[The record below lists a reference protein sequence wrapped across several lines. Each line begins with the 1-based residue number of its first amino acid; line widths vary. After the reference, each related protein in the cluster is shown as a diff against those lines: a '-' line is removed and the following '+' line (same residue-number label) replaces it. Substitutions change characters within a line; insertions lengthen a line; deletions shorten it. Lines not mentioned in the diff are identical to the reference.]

1 MKEELDPGETSAA
14 RDEGGSAL
22 TVIQVRMN
30 NPHQARRTL
39 PAAFA
44 LRILGSQFWASC

>member
-1 MKEELDPGETSAA
+1 MKEELDPNHQRHATNAA
-14 RDEGGSAL
+14 SELAM
-22 TVIQVRMN
+22 IQVRMN

-44 LRILGSQFWASC
+44 LRILGAQFWDP